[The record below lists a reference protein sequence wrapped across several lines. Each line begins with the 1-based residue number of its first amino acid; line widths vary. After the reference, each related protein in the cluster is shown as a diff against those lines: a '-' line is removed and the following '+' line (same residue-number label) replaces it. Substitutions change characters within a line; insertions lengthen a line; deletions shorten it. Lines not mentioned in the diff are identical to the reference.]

1 MKKLLFV
8 LLLFS
13 VASVTGQ
20 NYILKTGD
28 HFPGVVLKPMV
39 NAPFDQLY
47 LDGYDSKKIF
57 ILNFWGTWCSP
68 CIPEMDS
75 LAKLQEKF
83 QQQIQVIGVS
93 NDPGARLKK
102 YIASKPSNIWLA
114 SDTSSLLY
122 QMLNLA
128 SVGYCAILDA
138 HKNIIAVVNTDSVNV
153 KLINRIL
160 KGEKIESDAKTA
172 EVSHTDKDPF
182 GIDSLQAG
190 SFTIRSYMKGQ
201 QTRGQVPNSGP
212 FAFRRRTYYNL
223 PSATL
228 YRDAYDVVSQSQ
240 LIYDFDKKK
249 YDDFN
254 DKNQLYCFDILVKP
268 EEKDSLLSIMQ
279 RKLNQSLPIKAR
291 TEMRTMPVYLLKQK
305 HGSQLNL
312 PASKSEKLSY
322 GFSGNGFEGTGVTLD
337 EFSHIYL
344 SNELQYPVVNES
356 GLTGRYDIKTEN
368 DMRDTDNIIKAVE
381 KLGLTLE
388 KAERPVKVVIL
399 YKE

>member
-13 VASVTGQ
+13 AASVTGQ
-20 NYILKTGD
+20 NYILKAGD

-39 NAPFDQLY
+39 NAPSDQLY

-75 LAKLQEKF
+75 LAKLQDKF
-83 QQQIQVIGVS
+83 QQRIQVIGVS
-93 NDPGARLKK
+93 NDPEIKLKK
-102 YIASKPSNIWLA
+102 YIARKPSKIWLA

-138 HKNIIAVVNTDSVNV
+138 NKNIIAVVNTDSVNA
-153 KLINRIL
+153 KLIRRIL
-160 KGEKIESDAKTA
+160 KGEKIESNAKTA

-182 GIDSLQAG
+182 GIDSLQAS

-223 PSATL
+223 LPAAL

-240 LIYDFDKKK
+240 IVYDFDKKK
-249 YDDFN
+249 YNDFN
-254 DKNQLYCFDILVKP
+254 DQNQLYCFDLLVKP
-268 EEKDSLLSIMQ
+268 KEKDSLLSIMQ
-279 RKLNQSLPIKAR
+279 RKLNQS
-291 TEMRTMPVYLLKQK
+291 
-305 HGSQLNL
+305 
-312 PASKSEKLSY
+312 
-322 GFSGNGFEGTGVTLD
+322 
-337 EFSHIYL
+337 
-344 SNELQYPVVNES
+344 
-356 GLTGRYDIKTEN
+356 
-368 DMRDTDNIIKAVE
+368 
-381 KLGLTLE
+381 
-388 KAERPVKVVIL
+388 
-399 YKE
+399 

>member
-1 MKKLLFV
+1 MKKLLFAF
-8 LLLFS
+8 LLFS
-13 VASVTGQ
+13 AVCAKGQ
-20 NYILKTGD
+20 NYILKAGD
-28 HFPGVVLKPMV
+28 HFPDVTLRPMV
-39 NAPFDQLY
+39 NTPFKQLD

-75 LAKLQEKF
+75 LAKLQDKF
-83 QQQIQVIGVS
+83 QQQIQIIGVS
-93 NDPGARLKK
+93 NDPEEKLKK
-102 YIASKPSNIWLA
+102 YLTRKPSKLWLA

-128 SVGYCAILDA
+128 SVGYCAIIDSK
-138 HKNIIAVVNTDSVNV
+138 KNIIAVVNTDSVNA
-153 KLINRIL
+153 KLIHHIL
-160 KGEKIESDAKTA
+160 KGEKIESNAKTA

-182 GIDSLQAG
+182 GVDSLQSS

-201 QTRGQVPNSGP
+201 QTRGQVPNNGP

-223 PSATL
+223 PLSTL

-240 LIYDFDKKK
+240 LIFDFDKKK
-249 YDDFN
+249 YNDFDDK
-254 DKNQLYCFDILVKP
+254 DQLYCFDLLIKP
-268 EEKDSLLSIMQ
+268 EEKDSLLSVMQ
-279 RKLNQSLPIKAR
+279 KKLNESLPIKAR
-291 TEMRTMPVYLLKQK
+291 TEMRSTTVYVLKQK
-305 HGSQLNL
+305 QGSALTIPL
-312 PASKSEKLSY
+312 SKSSKLNY

-337 EFSHIYL
+337 EFAHIYL
-344 SNELQYPVVNES
+344 SNELRFPVVNES
-356 GLTGRYDIKTEN
+356 GLAGRYDIKTVN
-368 DMRDTDNIIKAVE
+368 DIRDTENIIKAVE